1 MKGPGH
7 SARLFILINELHPS
21 VRILALLGLAIAVQG
36 MSWLMLLGTALIL
49 GVLLLY
55 FRALQFGNILRRT
68 RWLLASL
75 FLIYAFTT
83 PGEYL
88 RGLPF
93 EILPT
98 YEGIASGLQQITRL
112 ILMLAGLALLLATT
126 HRESMMAGAY
136 LLLSP
141 LRLVGL
147 APERFAAR
155 LWLTLHYVEQ
165 TPLPRRQAL
174 RHLLE
179 NFHATPKPA
188 TGMEKITILLPR
200 LGWRDALV
208 LAVLLGLG
216 VMLR

>member
-1 MKGPGH
+1 M
-7 SARLFILINELHPS
+7 NELHPS
-21 VRILALLGLAIAVQG
+21 VRILALLGLAITVQS
-36 MSWLMLLGTALIL
+36 MQWHKLLVAAIIL
-49 GVLLLY
+49 GVLLLC
-55 FRALQFGNILRRT
+55 FRAWLFGNILRRA
-68 RWLLASL
+68 RWLLISL

-88 RGLPF
+88 RGMPF

-98 YEGIASGLQQITRL
+98 YEGIDSGLQQITRL
-112 ILMLAGLALLLATT
+112 ILMLAGLSLLLVTT
-126 HRESMMAGAY
+126 NRENMMAGTY

-165 TPLPRRQAL
+165 APLPRRQAL

-179 NFHATPKPA
+179 NFHT
-188 TGMEKITILLPR
+188 TSGQVQGMEKITIALPR
-200 LGWRDALV
+200 FGWRDVLA

-216 VMLR
+216 IVLR